1 MTVRA
6 QLPRNSALALE
17 LLAQCGMISGASS
30 RYRSSFSTERPER
43 YFRDHLDS
51 LIPLAALNLYGIVC
65 VYTT

>member
-1 MTVRA
+1 MTLQGVER
-6 QLPRNSALALE
+6 RNFALALE

-30 RYRSSFSTERPER
+30 RIRSSFSTERPER
-43 YFRDHLDS
+43 NFRDHLSS